1 MFEELQEY
9 FSGRIGHA
17 RDLVE
22 RASAGPLLVRAGV
35 AVFAAL
41 SMVLAFPS
49 EVLRSVAAIGI
60 AGVVALLPAAFPRT
74 RMVGLAV
81 FACVFGWLAGTLVYG
96 EPVDDVVRLVTLST
110 TLYLMH
116 SLAALAA
123 VLPYDA
129 VLSPGVLVGWLLR
142 AGGIVAASAIV
153 SVALLLVVKLTVGP
167 VFLVAS
173 LVGVVA
179 AGALAY
185 LIARR
190 A

>member
-9 FSGRIGHA
+9 FFGRIGHA

-35 AVFAAL
+35 AVFAVL

-49 EVLRSVAAIGI
+49 DVLHNVAAIGI

-81 FACVFGWLAGTLVYG
+81 FACVFGWLIGTLIYG
-96 EPVDDVVRLVTLST
+96 EPVAVVRLVALST

-142 AGGIVAASAIV
+142 AGGIVAASAVV
-153 SVALLLVVKLTVGP
+153 SVALLLVVKLAIGP